1 MTTVLITGATSGI
14 GRSMA
19 FEFAKRGYRLIL
31 VARNQQA
38 LCTLA
43 KKLNTKVKVLA
54 LDLSKPENCF
64 LLHKKT
70 KGINIDILVNNAG
83 FGAFGEFYK
92 TDLNNELNLIDLNIK
107 AVHILTKLYLRDFR
121 EKKQRLY
128 IEYCLSCWL
137 LCRSSY
143 VNLLCKQS
151 LCFKTYTVNKARA

>member
-54 LDLSKPENCF
+54 LD
-64 LLHKKT
+64 
-70 KGINIDILVNNAG
+70 
-83 FGAFGEFYK
+83 
-92 TDLNNELNLIDLNIK
+92 
-107 AVHILTKLYLRDFR
+107 
-121 EKKQRLY
+121 
-128 IEYCLSCWL
+128 
-137 LCRSSY
+137 
-143 VNLLCKQS
+143 
-151 LCFKTYTVNKARA
+151 

>member
-54 LDLSKPENCF
+54 YDLTEPVRPYRIHTRY
-64 LLHKKT
+64 LHCHS
-70 KGINIDILVNNAG
+70 VYA
-83 FGAFGEFYK
+83 
-92 TDLNNELNLIDLNIK
+92 
-107 AVHILTKLYLRDFR
+107 DFR
-121 EKKQRLY
+121 R
-128 IEYCLSCWL
+128 
-137 LCRSSY
+137 
-143 VNLLCKQS
+143 
-151 LCFKTYTVNKARA
+151 

>member
-38 LCTLA
+38 LCSLA

-54 LDLSKPENCF
+54 LDLSNPENCF

-83 FGAFGEFYK
+83 FGAFGKFYK
-92 TDLNNELNLIDLNIK
+92 TDINNELNLIDLNIK
-107 AVHILTKLYLRDFR
+107 AVSYTHLDVYKRQG
-121 EKKQRLY
+121 ESSRLKIYPKNSISFCTFPLSSWY
-128 IEYCLSCWL
+128 IGTLPSA
-137 LCRSSY
+137 
-143 VNLLCKQS
+143 
-151 LCFKTYTVNKARA
+151 F